1 MMSVYCIQFRA
12 MGCSVTVQLQT
23 NADGR
28 SILNALP
35 GYLETYEQIL
45 SRFRVSSK
53 LSGVNRQAG
62 SPVKVSPIL
71 LENIRL
77 AVEAARI
84 SDGWFNPL
92 ILPALHAIGYDR
104 SFEMLERVVETH
116 TSQPA
121 QDWRSMEL
129 DLVASTIRIPAGS
142 ALDLGGIAKGW
153 VAGRLADELAAYGAC
168 SVNIGGDIALRGTPL
183 GRSGWEIGVTD
194 PISQAEITRVTLT
207 DTSIVTS
214 GIDYRQWRNLRGDR
228 LHHIINPFTGYPAQT
243 DVAGVTISHPSASL
257 AEVYAKVV
265 LLLGAKRG
273 LEWIRNDPQ
282 TAVLLFKKDGEVLSN
297 TTFNQLMTERI
308 YS

>member
-1 MMSVYCIQFRA
+1 MMPVYYVQFRA

-28 SILNALP
+28 SILNTLP
-35 GYLETYEQIL
+35 DRLEVYEQIL
-45 SRFRVSSK
+45 SRFRTDSE
-53 LSGVNRQAG
+53 LSGANRQAG

-77 AVEAARI
+77 AIEAARI

-92 ILPALHAIGYDR
+92 ILPALRANGYDR
-104 SFEMLERVVETH
+104 SFEKLERVVAVQ

-121 QDWRSMEL
+121 QDWRLIDL
-129 DLVASTIRIPAGS
+129 DLEASSICIPAGS

-153 VAGRLADELAAYGAC
+153 VAGWLADELAVYGAC
-168 SVNIGGDIALRGTPL
+168 SVNIGGDIAVRGVPQ

-194 PISQAEITRVTLT
+194 PLSKANIAYVTLK

-214 GIDYRQWRNLRGDR
+214 GIDYRQWRNLRGDV
-228 LHHIINPFTGYPAQT
+228 LHHIINPFTGYPAKT
-243 DVAGVTISHPSASL
+243 DLVGVTISHPSTTR

-273 LEWIRNDPQ
+273 LEWIRKDPEA
-282 TAVLLFKKDGEVLSN
+282 AVLLFKKDGEVLSN
-297 TTFNQLMTERI
+297 TTFNQLMTERV